1 MLFELARSYH
11 SALQKVDV
19 SGFDTNQQGTVQYF
33 DYTNLVPRV
42 FWERPKSPANED
54 TDGFFGQIQ

>member
-19 SGFDTNQQGTVQYF
+19 SGFDTNQQGTVLRLYQ
-33 DYTNLVPRV
+33 PRSQD
-42 FWERPKSPANED
+42 FSLKAAEKPWER
-54 TDGFFGQIQ
+54 GY